1 MFSTLGNGQ
10 SQVERTVRRLE
21 GQPRPQG
28 ADAASPTMDTPPDIE
43 PELGFLLHVFHRN
56 QGDRTVVFG
65 VGRLASGETFA
76 VVDGRELPCLYARSS
91 DLDAVRERGP
101 RYNARVDDTSLTT
114 MDGESVVRVSCS
126 RLNQARQLADDL
138 QAAGLR
144 TYEADVA
151 HSRHY
156 LMNRGLRG
164 PVSICGSWRPGTGVR
179 RVYIEPQ
186 LTPADWEPKL
196 AVLALDIETDPEATR
211 VLGVSLVG
219 LGGHGVGGVEEILM
233 VGTPAAGDPPELS
246 CYAGERELLEG
257 LAARIRAIDPDV
269 LTGWNLVDFD
279 LPVLERRF
287 RATGL
292 PFNLGR
298 SNDDSW
304 YREGNVWGGSRM
316 VVYGRQVLD
325 AMHLSRAC
333 LARFDDYRL
342 DTVARALLGRGKTLS
357 AGADGDHA
365 DVILQT
371 YERDRAAFCEYCL
384 EDSRLVRDILETE
397 GLIQLSLRRS
407 ILTGLPLERAWG
419 SVAAFDFLYI
429 SELRRRGMVAPT
441 TGVDRTGLGGA
452 PGGLVMPAAAG
463 LYRHVF
469 VYDFKSLYPSIIRT
483 LNIDPLARIQA
494 RTHPDGDLITAP
506 NGATFV
512 RETGILPGMLEGF
525 FASRDRAKADGD
537 KVASYAY
544 KIVMNSFYGVLA
556 TDSCRFAE
564 AELAGAITEFGHYIL
579 RWAKSLLEDA
589 GRGAVLYGDTDSL
602 FVDAGLPDDAP
613 LEEALERGQTL
624 CAWINEELTRHVEE
638 RYGLPSHLELEFE
651 KYYRRFFLPPM
662 RGDSGRGRA
671 KGYAGLRV
679 DASGEEVEIIGM
691 EAVRRD
697 WTDMAHDLQRD
708 LLALLL
714 HDAPGRSLEERVIQ
728 WIDSVRAGSRDADLV
743 YRKSLRKSVDK
754 YDASSPPHVVAARL
768 LPKPSGLIRY
778 VITRDGPQPVGH
790 ISAPLDYDHYIEKQI
805 RPIVRT
811 IGQVCDLDVEA
822 AVTGVT
828 DLFRSRG

>member
-1 MFSTLGNGQ
+1 
-10 SQVERTVRRLE
+10 
-21 GQPRPQG
+21 
-28 ADAASPTMDTPPDIE
+28 MDE
-43 PELGFLLHVFHRN
+43 PSDTEAELGFLLHVFHRN
-56 QGDRTVVFG
+56 QGDGTVVFG

-76 VVDGRELPCLYARSS
+76 VVDGREPPCLYARSS
-91 DLDAVRERGP
+91 DLSVVRERGP
-101 RYNARVDDTSLTT
+101 RYGAHVDDTALST

-138 QAAGLR
+138 HAAGLR

-151 HSRHY
+151 HSRRF
-156 LMNRGLRG
+156 LMDRGLRG
-164 PVSICGSWRPGTGVR
+164 PVSIRGQWRPGTGVR
-179 RVYIEPQ
+179 RVYIDPQ
-186 LTPADWEPKL
+186 LAPAEWEPGL

-211 VLGVSLVG
+211 VLAASLVG
-219 LGGHGVGGVEEILM
+219 SGSHGAECIEEIHV
-233 VGTPAAGDPPELS
+233 VGDSSPDDPAELS
-246 CYAGERELLEG
+246 CYPGERELLEG
-257 LAARIRAIDPDV
+257 LAIRLRAIDPDI

-287 RATGL
+287 RASGL

-304 YREGNVWGGSRM
+304 YREGDVWGGSRM

-342 DTVARALLGRGKTLS
+342 DTVARAILGRGKTLS
-357 AGADGDHA
+357 AGQEEDHA
-365 DVILQT
+365 DVILKT
-371 YERDRAAFCEYCL
+371 YEGDRAAFCEYCL
-384 EDSRLVRDILETE
+384 EDSRLVRDILEAE

-407 ILTGLPLERAWG
+407 VLTGLPLERAWG

-441 TGVDRTGLGGA
+441 TGVDRSGQGGA

-469 VYDFKSLYPSIIRT
+469 VFDFKSLYPSIIRT
-483 LNIDPLARIQA
+483 FNIDPWARIRA
-494 RTHPDGDLITAP
+494 RTGADADAITAP

-512 RETGILPGMLEGF
+512 RETGILPGMLEEF
-525 FASRDRAKADGD
+525 FASRDRAKDEGD
-537 KVASYAY
+537 AVASYAY

-556 TDSCRFAE
+556 TDACRFAE
-564 AELAGAITEFGHYIL
+564 GELAGAITEFGHYIL
-579 RWAKSLLEDA
+579 RWARSLLEDA
-589 GRGAVLYGDTDSL
+589 GKGAVLYGDTDSL
-602 FVDAGLPDDAP
+602 FVDAGLSDDAS
-613 LEEALERGQTL
+613 LEEALDRGSAL
-624 CAWINEELTRHVEE
+624 CAWINEELTSHVEE
-638 RYGLPSHLELEFE
+638 RYGLASHLELEFE

-662 RGDSGRGRA
+662 RGDSERGRA

-679 DASGEEVEIIGM
+679 DAGGEEVEIIGM

-708 LLALLL
+708 LLDLLL
-714 HDAPGRSLEERVIQ
+714 HDAPGQTLEERVIQ
-728 WIDSVRAGSRDADLV
+728 WIDSVRAGERDGDLV
-743 YRKSLRKSVDK
+743 YRKSLRKSVDE
-754 YDASSPPHVVAARL
+754 YSASSPPHVVAARL
-768 LPKPSGLIRY
+768 LPKPSGLIHY
-778 VITRDGPQPVGH
+778 AITADGPQPVGR
-790 ISAPLDYDHYIEKQI
+790 ISAPLDYEHYIEKQI
-805 RPIVRT
+805 KPIVRT
-811 IGQVCDLDVEA
+811 ISQVCDLDVEA

>member
-1 MFSTLGNGQ
+1 
-10 SQVERTVRRLE
+10 
-21 GQPRPQG
+21 
-28 ADAASPTMDTPPDIE
+28 MDTSPDTD
-43 PELGFLLHVFHRN
+43 PELGFLVHVFHRN
-56 QGDRTVVFG
+56 QGDGTAVFG

-76 VVDGRELPCLYARSS
+76 LVDGRDAPCLYARTS
-91 DLDAVRERGP
+91 DLDSVRERGP
-101 RYNARVDDTSLTT
+101 RYGASIDDTSLTT
-114 MDGESVVRVSCS
+114 MDGESVARVSCS
-126 RLNQARQLADDL
+126 RLNQARRLADDL

-144 TYEADVA
+144 TYESDVA
-151 HSRHY
+151 HSRRF
-156 LMNRGLRG
+156 LMDRGLRG
-164 PVSICGSWRPGTGVR
+164 AVTICGSWRPGTGVR

-186 LTPADWEPKL
+186 LTPADWEPEL

-219 LGGHGVGGVEEILM
+219 LGAHGAAGVEEIHI
-233 VGTPAAGDPPELS
+233 VGAPAPDDPPELS
-246 CYAGERELLEG
+246 CYPDECELLKG
-257 LAARIRAIDPDV
+257 MAARIRAVDPDV

-279 LPVLERRF
+279 LPVLQRRF
-287 RATGL
+287 RACDL

-304 YREGNVWGGSRM
+304 YREGDVWGGSRM

-342 DTVARALLGRGKTLS
+342 DTVARALLGRGKTL
-357 AGADGDHA
+357 AATAEEGHA

-371 YERDRAAFCEYCL
+371 YERDRAAFCQYCL
-384 EDSRLVRDILETE
+384 EDSRLVRDILKAE
-397 GLIQLSLRRS
+397 GLIELSLRRS
-407 ILTGLPLERAWG
+407 MLTGLPLERAWG

-441 TGVDRTGLGGA
+441 TGVDRTGLHGA

-469 VYDFKSLYPSIIRT
+469 VFDFKSLYPSIIRT

-494 RTHPDGDLITAP
+494 LARPDEDLITAP

-512 RETGILPGMLEGF
+512 RQTGILPGMLEEF
-525 FASRDRAKADGD
+525 FASRDRAKVEGD
-537 KVASYAY
+537 AVASYAY

-556 TDSCRFAE
+556 TDACRFAE
-564 AELAGAITEFGHYIL
+564 GELAGAITEFGHYIL
-579 RWAKSLLEDA
+579 RWAKSLLEEA
-589 GRGAVLYGDTDSL
+589 GKGTVLYGDTDSL
-602 FVDAGLPDDAP
+602 FVDAGLPDNAP
-613 LEEALERGQTL
+613 LDEALERGEDL
-624 CAWINEELTRHVEE
+624 CAWINEDLTRHVEE
-638 RYGLPSHLELEFE
+638 RYSLPSHLELEFE

-671 KGYAGLRV
+671 KGYAGLKV

-708 LLALLL
+708 LLDLLL
-714 HDAPGRSLEERVIQ
+714 HDTQGQALEERVIQ
-728 WIDSVRAGSRDADLV
+728 WIDSVRAGSKDADLV

-768 LPKPSGLIRY
+768 LPKPSGLIHY

-790 ISAPLDYDHYIEKQI
+790 ISAPLDYEHYIEKQI

-811 IGQVCDLDVEA
+811 IGQVCDLDAEA